1 MTTTAILRSHMRA
14 RFGTKSDC
22 ADSGKSKMTAQQ
34 RKYAEIIIIYTMY
47 KINTFYSH
55 VHKMTLKHSLL
66 S

>member
-1 MTTTAILRSHMRA
+1 MTTNAIKRSHMRA

-47 KINTFYSH
+47 KILFTRMYIR
-55 VHKMTLKHSLL
+55 
-66 S
+66 